1 MRFAILEPK
10 GAIWRGMAKKVNLPA
25 AEGEMCVLDFHQPFV
40 VRLKKG
46 NIIFSQKSD
55 SHEKSDSHFYSIK
68 DGIAFMRSNNLTVF
82 AQT

>member
-10 GAIWRGMAKKVNLPA
+10 GAIWQGMIKKVNLPA
-25 AEGEMCVLDFHQPFV
+25 QEGEMCVLDFHQPFV
-40 VRLKKG
+40 ARLKKG
-46 NIIFSQKSD
+46 NIVFSNM
-55 SHEKSDSHFYSIK
+55 HIAVK

>member
-10 GAIWRGMAKKVNLPA
+10 GAIWQGMANKVNLPA
-25 AEGEMCVLDFHQPFV
+25 SEGEMCVLDFHQPFV

-46 NIIFSQKSD
+46 NIIFSNMRLA
-55 SHEKSDSHFYSIK
+55 IK

>member
-10 GAIWRGMAKKVNLPA
+10 GAIWRGMVKKVNLPA

-40 VRLKKG
+40 ARLKKG
-46 NIIFSQKSD
+46 NIVFSD
-55 SHEKSDSHFYSIK
+55 TRIAVK

-82 AQT
+82 AQI

>member
-10 GAIWRGMAKKVNLPA
+10 GAIWRGMTKKVNLPA
-25 AEGEMCVLDFHQPFV
+25 TEGEMCVLDFHQPFV

-46 NIIFSQKSD
+46 SIVFSNTRVA
-55 SHEKSDSHFYSIK
+55 IK

>member
-1 MRFAILEPK
+1 MRLAILEPK
-10 GAIWRGMAKKVNLPA
+10 GAIWQGMTKKVNLPA
-25 AEGEMCVLDFHQPFV
+25 LEGEMCVLDFHQPFV

-46 NIIFSQKSD
+46 NILFSD
-55 SHEKSDSHFYSIK
+55 TRIAVK

>member
-40 VRLKKG
+40 ARLKKG
-46 NIIFSQKSD
+46 NIVFSNTRIA
-55 SHEKSDSHFYSIK
+55 IK

-82 AQT
+82 ANK

>member
-1 MRFAILEPK
+1 MRISILEPK
-10 GAIWRGMAKKVNLPA
+10 GAIWKGMVKEVNLPA

-46 NIIFSQKSD
+46 NIVFSNTRIAIQ
-55 SHEKSDSHFYSIK
+55 
-68 DGIAFMRSNNLTVF
+68 DGIAFMRSNDLTVF